1 MIKYYQR
8 YFKLLRTKHDPLI
21 KAELDKMIDAGI
33 REYNDVGTITNLP
46 IDGLREAL
54 ISLHIEAGTRWAK
67 YTERSIAKKSTK
79 AYERKAAVDDYTAYI
94 REYLNRNLMN
104 KSVIPIS
111 ETERKIMLQVISDG
125 VEQGLGTK
133 KIAANLKELKL
144 GTARSRLIVR
154 TELSNA
160 MNVSAMF
167 AAAKSNV
174 VVRKIWNSAQNIR
187 TRRMPRDQADHLIMD
202 GISVKYD
209 EWFFVPN
216 KKGVDMMMH
225 PGDQNASAASICN
238 CRCCVSFEPTGEII
252 QPYNQPSNIYTDII
266 QSVTNSLSLIGLNL
280 LGNEQ

>member
-8 YFKLLRTKHDPLI
+8 YFKLLRAKHDPLI

-33 REYNDVGTITNLP
+33 REYDQTGTITNLP
-46 IDGLREAL
+46 IEGLRDAL
-54 ISLHIEAGTRWAK
+54 IALHIEAGTRWAK

-111 ETERKIMLQVISDG
+111 ETERKIMLQVIADG
-125 VEQGLGTK
+125 VENGLGTK
-133 KIAANLKELKL
+133 KIAANLKDLKL

-154 TELSNA
+154 TELSTA
-160 MNVSAMF
+160 MNVGSML
-167 AAAKSNV
+167 AAANSNV
-174 VVRKIWNSAQNIR
+174 VVRKIWNSAQNSR

-216 KKGVDMMMH
+216 KRGIDIMMH
-225 PGDQNASAASICN
+225 PGDKNASAASICN
-238 CRCCVSFEPTGEII
+238 CRCAVSFEPTGEII

-280 LGNEQ
+280 LGDEQ